1 MAENL
6 FLSSCSDGHL
16 EKVKAALQEGVDIN
30 TKDQSTNRTGLMKAL
45 IFHQNPVARVL
56 LVDSNQEVDINCADT
71 FGCTALHCA
80 MIHGNREGVEML
92 LARQDLAS
100 FNQKCKNG
108 ETPLM
113 LAIAYD
119 KVDCVE
125 SMLAEPLVSLDIKG
139 VTRTPEQVAR

>member
-56 LVDSNQEVDINCADT
+56 LLDW
-71 FGCTALHCA
+71 TATRRWTSITL
-80 MIHGNREGVEML
+80 
-92 LARQDLAS
+92 
-100 FNQKCKNG
+100 
-108 ETPLM
+108 TPL
-113 LAIAYD
+113 A
-119 KVDCVE
+119 
-125 SMLAEPLVSLDIKG
+125 
-139 VTRTPEQVAR
+139 ARLSTVR

>member
-1 MAENL
+1 
-6 FLSSCSDGHL
+6 
-16 EKVKAALQEGVDIN
+16 
-30 TKDQSTNRTGLMKAL
+30 MKAL

-56 LVDSNQEVDINCADT
+56 LLDSNQEVDINCADT

-100 FNQKCKNG
+100 INQKCKNG